1 MVETRTLFQVAPEAE
16 QAPKTNQYTQAEH
29 GKTEMSL
36 LHFTLTNPGWKPTG
50 ENERYLAGVKEA
62 KGRDLAEIQLQVRLI
77 FMETDFYNLFFCRRC
92 PVKPVRCRQAFKAWK
107 PLEGAT
113 EALPRVCSTAS
124 PLPLL
129 PLYHHLHLL
138 QSSGE
143 DLPGWQALVW
153 PGRKQE

>member
-1 MVETRTLFQVAPEAE
+1 MLLNLSQVAPEAE

-77 FMETDFYNLFFCRRC
+77 FLETQFDNLVGSRRC
-92 PVKPVRCRQAFKAWK
+92 PMKQARCRQAFKAWK
-107 PLEGAT
+107 PLEAAT
-113 EALPRVCSTAS
+113 EAWRRVCSTAS
-124 PLPLL
+124 PLLLRPLF
-129 PLYHHLHLL
+129 HLHHHL